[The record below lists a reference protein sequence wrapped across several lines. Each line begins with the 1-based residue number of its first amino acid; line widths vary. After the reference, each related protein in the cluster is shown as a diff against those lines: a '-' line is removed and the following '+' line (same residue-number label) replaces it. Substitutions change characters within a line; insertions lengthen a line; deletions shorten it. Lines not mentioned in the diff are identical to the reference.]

1 MNAART
7 ECEKVIHADRAYNIS
22 HNILRTNVFVADR
35 LLHRGLELEQA
46 YDELWSQLQ
55 AVPRALPVFFDALLN
70 TAAHW
75 SPEKL
80 REARDARSELREVN
94 ARIVEAAEVLA
105 ELLRRRTELQDAHG
119 FTTGAHYHVCDLIE
133 AASARN
139 GLFQSWLQKPLEQL
153 RGQFDLKYWP
163 SLPAIIEQ
171 VAVDARDAQPRALD
185 PVTAAGTAASRA
197 SLADFFKA
205 LFVAIEENGMREYGP
220 LPHGFK
226 LTDASYAALANC
238 ALNLDPDRC
247 VDGPY
252 VKRLRQGIRDDE
264 ARQQSA

>member
-1 MNAART
+1 MSART
-7 ECEKVIHADRAYNIS
+7 ECEEVIQADRANNIS
-22 HNILRTNVFVADR
+22 HNIWPSNVRVADH
-35 LLHRGLELEQA
+35 LLRRGLELQQA
-46 YDELWSQLQ
+46 YEELWSQLHDI
-55 AVPRALPVFFDALLN
+55 PRALQVFFGALMD

-80 REARDARSELREVN
+80 REARDARAELRETN
-94 ARIVEAAEVLA
+94 AEIAEAASALA
-105 ELLRRRTELQDAHG
+105 DLLRRRTELQDAHG
-119 FTTGAHYHVCDLIE
+119 FTTGTHYHVCDLIE
-133 AASARN
+133 AASAHN

-163 SLPAIIEQ
+163 SLPAVIEQ
-171 VAVDARDAQPRALD
+171 IAVDAQDAEPRALD
-185 PVTAAGTAASRA
+185 PVTAAGTAAARA

-205 LFVAIEENGMREYGP
+205 LFVAIEEIGMREYGP
-220 LPHGFK
+220 LPHNFK

-238 ALNLDPDRC
+238 ALDLDPDRC

-264 ARQQSA
+264 ARQPPA